1 MNLLI
6 DENLSPRLVL
16 LLAAKGVPAA
26 HVVHL
31 GMSGASDPKVW
42 RYAFDHDQVVL
53 TVNAADF
60 LYLASAVTLHPGLVI
75 IRAGGSLSR
84 DEQWAWVEPVI
95 DWILESQAPL
105 VNKAVIVTGKGKFTC
120 VALPSSPPG

>member
-6 DENLSPRLVL
+6 DENLSPRLVQ
-16 LLAAKGVPAA
+16 LLAAKGVPAV

-31 GMSGASDPKVW
+31 GMAGATDPTVW
-42 RYAFDHDQVVL
+42 RYAFDHDQIVV

-60 LYLASAVTLHPGLVI
+60 IYLASAVPLHPGLVI
-75 IRAGGSLSR
+75 LRAGVGLSR
-84 DEQWAWVEPVI
+84 DEQWAWVEPVV
-95 DWILESQAPL
+95 DWILESPETL

-120 VALPSSPPG
+120 VDLPEP